1 MLHVKSIV
9 SRKKIMAFRIGHIP
23 NTLYICLIA
32 AMKFN
37 DVVVVVV
44 VDKITDF
51 AIKCFVTIQIFDKIK
66 FYFAF
71 LYISLEDFP

>member
-1 MLHVKSIV
+1 
-9 SRKKIMAFRIGHIP
+9 MAFRIGHIP

-32 AMKFN
+32 AIKFN
-37 DVVVVVV
+37 DVVVVV
-44 VDKITDF
+44 DKITTDV

-71 LYISLEDFP
+71 LYISLEDFPWQ